1 MVSAGG
7 ASQDKAGSG
16 DAGTADAV
24 THALVEPSGTRRVA
38 PEADLEAVMTT
49 RLVLAT
55 IAALAAFAARAEIV
69 ETQESTTV
77 ETREHPA
84 PSAQPKNVIET
95 DEDADE

>member
-1 MVSAGG
+1 
-7 ASQDKAGSG
+7 
-16 DAGTADAV
+16 
-24 THALVEPSGTRRVA
+24 
-38 PEADLEAVMTT
+38 MTT

-77 ETREHPA
+77 ETGEHPA